1 MIQNERK
8 EPTFDE
14 TETKDTKVSI
24 PSLHTT
30 QSPGYTFT
38 PVIKPIG
45 AVKSELPKMEGGD
58 SAQPAGFTASPVE
71 SSKENSAKVETQI
84 ETVEETEELITGEK
98 SQENKESV
106 AGEQEPIKVTINAA
120 ERVIPIAA
128 SADAIPEKKQKENS
142 PKHRRLGIV
151 AILAATLGAIFFWL
165 KPNTPETVEELQAQ
179 QGGNLPIEFRPVDE
193 AEAQR
198 QEAEARAQ
206 AQAQAQAQQEAL
218 AQQSLN
224 QQQTQPVAPQPVEN
238 TESATEPTVQPVA
251 NELAQPQIR
260 PQISQ
265 PSQIAT
271 EKSKIQIYHS
281 EVQTV
286 STAPR
291 VERVK
296 ASLHA
301 NNKQAESLSDTKKT
315 HSIQTNNVQKSVDT
329 GKSTLTQA
337 VTSKTLTVPKGVSL
351 MQVFRDNQLN
361 ISDVNAM
368 SKVNNKVSS
377 LKVNEKVTVR
387 LDKNNRVV
395 EMTIGSGG
403 KFTRQTDGTYRFK

>member
-84 ETVEETEELITGEK
+84 KTVEETEELITGEK

-179 QGGNLPIEFRPVDE
+179 QGGSLPIEFRPVDE

-206 AQAQAQAQQEAL
+206 AQQEAL
-218 AQQSLN
+218 AQQQSLN
-224 QQQTQPVAPQPVEN
+224 QQQAQPVAPQPVEN
-238 TESATEPTVQPVA
+238 TESAEPAVQPVA

-315 HSIQTNNVQKSVDT
+315 HSIQANNVQKSVDT

>member
-71 SSKENSAKVETQI
+71 ISEENSAKVETQI

-128 SADAIPEKKQKENS
+128 SADAIPEKKPKENS

-206 AQAQAQAQQEAL
+206 AQQEAL

-224 QQQTQPVAPQPVEN
+224 QQQAQPVAPQPVEN
-238 TESATEPTVQPVA
+238 TESAEPAVQPVA

-315 HSIQTNNVQKSVDT
+315 HSIQANNVQKSVDT